1 MAELAID
8 FGSVEQAVDS
18 ELMALGASCSLV
30 ELAFDLG
37 LVGLEVDFELVA
49 KAFDCRSIELAT
61 IQGDDSI
68 FGNTGVGGFSAN
80 SGITGVSV
88 GLVC

>member
-49 KAFDCRSIELAT
+49 KAFCGRSVELAT
-61 IQGDDSI
+61 IQGEVARAPIIS
-68 FGNTGVGGFSAN
+68 GNDWVLGIMGVE
-80 SGITGVSV
+80 
-88 GLVC
+88 